1 MVTGSRPWK
10 GRRVKRW
17 QVVLAG
23 TVLLVVI
30 AGAAAGLWYVRTMEP
45 RLRREL
51 EVRLSERLNSDVAI
65 ESLSVR
71 LYPSVYVEGTGLV
84 LRIKDRADLPPFVT
98 VRKFT
103 GTGSLADLRVRRLD
117 EMRLEGAAINVPPG
131 RKRDLQPLRVGAGS
145 AGARRDSRAPLV
157 SRLVAD
163 AVTIT
168 VLPRDADR
176 DPVVWDVRELEVRD
190 FSLDAVSPFSATV
203 DTPLP
208 ADRAKVSGTA
218 GPWPRG
224 DFGNLPMTGQ
234 FTFDGDLAA
243 IAGMDGHISVS
254 GDVLGP
260 LERLATTGTASST
273 RLGLRSGAAGQLPM
287 KAIFDAAF
295 DGTSGDL
302 YLTRVAT
309 TLGGA
314 AFETSGQV
322 LRKRGVRGRYVSL
335 AVKTPGQVELAEL
348 LQLLIDGRWPPLSGR
363 LAIDAR
369 ITIPPGD
376 RDLLERLT
384 ADGTFRVSNARF
396 ANAEVQ
402 AKVDDLSRRGQ
413 GRPRDLTIARVGS
426 SMRGRVS
433 IEASRLTLRNVHF
446 EVPGVAIDAAGGYS
460 LVNERMNFRGVAR
473 LDARMSRTQTG
484 AKRVLLR
491 PLDPLLSKDGAGT
504 RVVLDISGTRNAPA
518 VDIDFGASLRG
529 RR

>member
-1 MVTGSRPWK
+1 
-10 GRRVKRW
+10 VKRW

-23 TVLLVVI
+23 TMLLVVT

-51 EVRLSERLNSDVAI
+51 ELRLSDRLNSDVAI
-65 ESLSVR
+65 ESLTVR
-71 LYPSVYVEGTGLV
+71 LYPTVHVEGTGLV
-84 LRIKDRADLPPFVT
+84 LRIKGRADLPPFVT

-131 RKRDLQPLRVGAGS
+131 RKRDLQPLRVDGDGHGEAPRKGP
-145 AGARRDSRAPLV
+145 APLV
-157 SRLVAD
+157 SRLFAD

-176 DPVVWDVRELEVRD
+176 DPVVWDVRELEVLD
-190 FSLDAVSPFSATV
+190 FSLDAAWPFRATV

-224 DFGNLPMTGQ
+224 DFGSLPMSGQ

-243 IAGMDGHISVS
+243 IAGMDGHVSVS
-254 GDVLGP
+254 GDVLGT
-260 LERLATTGTASST
+260 LERLATNGIASST
-273 RLGLRSGAAGQLPM
+273 RLGLRSGAAGRLPM
-287 KAIFDAAF
+287 TAIFDAAF

-309 TLGGA
+309 VLGGA

-322 LRKRGVRGRYVSL
+322 LRKRGVRGRHVALS
-335 AVKTPGQVELAEL
+335 VKTPEEVDVAEL
-348 LQLLIDGRWPPLSGR
+348 LRLLIDGARPPVSGR
-363 LAIDAR
+363 LSLDAR
-369 ITIPPGD
+369 LTIPPGD
-376 RDLLERLT
+376 SDLLDRLS
-384 ADGTFRVSNARF
+384 ADGTFRVSQARF
-396 ANAEVQ
+396 VNADVQ
-402 AKVDDLSRRGQ
+402 GKVDDLSRRGQ
-413 GRPRDLTIARVGS
+413 GRPGDTTIARVASG
-426 SMRGRVS
+426 MKGEVS
-433 IEASRLTLRNVHF
+433 LRASRLSLRAVHF
-446 EVPGVAIDAAGGYS
+446 EVPGVAIDASGDYGLTS
-460 LVNERMNFRGVAR
+460 ERLDFRGVAR

-484 AKRVLLR
+484 AKRMLLR

-518 VDIDFGASLRG
+518 VDVDLGASLRG

>member
-1 MVTGSRPWK
+1 M
-10 GRRVKRW
+10 KRW

-23 TVLLVVI
+23 TALLVVT
-30 AGAAAGLWYVRTMEP
+30 AGVLAGLWYVRTMEP

-71 LYPSVYVEGTGLV
+71 VYPTVYVEGTGLV
-84 LRIKDRADLPPFVT
+84 LRIKGRPDLPPFIT

-117 EMRLEGAAINVPPG
+117 EMRVEGAAINVPPG
-131 RKRDLQPLRVGAGS
+131 RKRDLQPLRVNDGGEPGAPRKGP
-145 AGARRDSRAPLV
+145 APLV
-157 SRLVAD
+157 SRLFAD

-176 DPVVWDVRELEVRD
+176 DPVVWDVRELEVLD
-190 FSLDAVSPFSATV
+190 FSLDAAWPFRATV

-218 GPWPRG
+218 GPWPRDDLG
-224 DFGNLPMTGQ
+224 SLPMSGQ

-243 IAGMDGHISVS
+243 IAGMDGHVSVS
-254 GDVLGP
+254 GDVLGT
-260 LERLATTGTASST
+260 LERLATNGIASST
-273 RLGLRSGAAGQLPM
+273 RLGLRRGAAGQLPM
-287 KAIFDAAF
+287 NATFDAAF

-322 LRKRGVRGRYVSL
+322 LRKRGVRGRFVAL
-335 AVKTPGQVELAEL
+335 AVKTPDEVELAEL
-348 LQLLIDGRWPPLSGR
+348 LRLLIDGRRPPVSGR
-363 LAIDAR
+363 LVLDAR
-369 ITIPPGD
+369 LTIPPGES
-376 RDLLERLT
+376 DLLDRLS
-384 ADGTFRVSNARF
+384 ADGTFRVSQARF
-396 ANAEVQ
+396 ANADVQ

-413 GRPRDLTIARVGS
+413 GRPGDPTIARVAS
-426 SMRGRVS
+426 NMRGRVS
-433 IEASRLTLRNVHF
+433 IRSSHLALRTVHF

-460 LVNERMNFRGVAR
+460 LASEQMNFHGIAR
-473 LDARMSRTQTG
+473 LEARMSRTQTG
-484 AKRVLLR
+484 ARRVLLL

-504 RVVLDISGTRNAPA
+504 RVVLDISGTRSAPT
-518 VDIDFGASLRG
+518 VDVDLGASLRG

>member
-1 MVTGSRPWK
+1 
-10 GRRVKRW
+10 
-17 QVVLAG
+17 
-23 TVLLVVI
+23 
-30 AGAAAGLWYVRTMEP
+30 MEP

-65 ESLSVR
+65 ESLTLR

-84 LRIKDRADLPPFVT
+84 LRIKGRADLPPFVT

-131 RKRDLQPLRVGAGS
+131 RKRDLQPLRVGGD
-145 AGARRDSRAPLV
+145 ARGVAHRRPRAPLV
-157 SRLVAD
+157 RRLVAD

-176 DPVVWDVRELEVRD
+176 DPVVWDVRGLEVRD
-190 FSLDAVSPFSATV
+190 FSLDAAAPFSATV

-208 ADRAKVSGTA
+208 ADRAVVSGTA
-218 GPWPRG
+218 GPWPSG
-224 DFGNLPMTGQ
+224 DFGSLPMTGQ

-243 IAGMDGHISVS
+243 IAGMDGHITVS
-254 GDVLGP
+254 GDVLGT
-260 LERLATTGTASST
+260 LERLATSGVASST

-287 KAIFDAAF
+287 NATFDAAF

-322 LRKRGVRGRYVSL
+322 LRKRGVRGRHVSL
-335 AVKTPGQVELAEL
+335 AVKTPDRVELAEL
-348 LQLLIDGRWPPLSGR
+348 LRLLIDGRWPPMSGQ
-363 LAIDAR
+363 LALDAR
-369 ITIPPGD
+369 LTIPPGES
-376 RDLLERLT
+376 DLLDRLI
-384 ADGTFRVSNARF
+384 ADGTFRVSQARF
-396 ANAEVQ
+396 ANADVQ

-413 GRPRDLTIARVGS
+413 GRPGDTTITRVGS

-433 IEASRLTLRNVHF
+433 IQASRLALPTVHF
-446 EVPGVAIDAAGGYS
+446 AVPGVAIDAAGVYS
-460 LVNERMNFRGVAR
+460 LVNERMNFHGIAR

-484 AKRVLLR
+484 ARRVLLR

-518 VDIDFGASLRG
+518 VDVDLGASLRG